1 MNTSDVT
8 ALVLTVGESFTDR
21 AVASVRRQTLPA
33 AEIIVVRDVAP
44 FYRALNNGA
53 ARVRTDFFIQV
64 DADMILDDNCIE
76 DLRNCMSEGVGI
88 VVGHLHDPLL
98 GQIVGVKLFRTQCFK
113 GVELRESTSPET
125 NFVAD
130 ILRQGWTTVY
140 AVKETEDSPTPVRV
154 FGQHRPDY
162 TPYYTFC
169 KYMREGAKA
178 RYRKAGP
185 GFRSVFRQLHNS
197 GHEAATIAIIAAAHG
212 IFLTAEGDLY
222 GPFEQSEGFEWLEQ
236 FLQNG
241 RTHEDCPTV
250 EADLQTGD
258 FSDIFRLWYKL
269 GIGLRH
275 QHDSPAFL
283 KFMSQLREK
292 EDVRAWVSLVGLCHG
307 LFIDHYDDT
316 DAGKAFML
324 LSDLLPLITSTSP
337 ARESC

>member
-1 MNTSDVT
+1 MSDVT
-8 ALVLTVGESFTDR
+8 ALILTVGESFTER

-33 AEIIVVRDVAP
+33 AEIIIVRDVAP
-44 FYRALNNGA
+44 FYAALNSGA

-113 GVELRESTSPET
+113 DVELRESTSPET

-130 ILRQGWTTVY
+130 ILRRGWTTVY
-140 AVKETEDSPTPVRV
+140 AVKETENSSVPVRV

-185 GFRSVFRQLHNS
+185 GFRSVFRQLHGS
-197 GHEAATIAIIAAAHG
+197 GHEVATIAIIAAAHG
-212 IFLTAEGDLY
+212 IFLNEERDLY
-222 GPFEQSEGFEWLEQ
+222 GPFEQSQGFEWIYG

-241 RTHEDCPTV
+241 HVREEARVIDCNLQSG
-250 EADLQTGD
+250 DLKD
-258 FSDIFRLWYKL
+258 VFRLWYKL
-269 GIGLRH
+269 GVDLRR
-275 QHDSPAFL
+275 QQDSSAFL
-283 KFMSQLREK
+283 KCMSQLREK
-292 EDVRAWVSLVGLCHG
+292 EDIRAWVSLVGLCHG
-307 LFIDHYDDT
+307 VFVDQYDE
-316 DAGKAFML
+316 AAAEKAFVL
-324 LSDLLPLITSTSP
+324 LRDLLPQ
-337 ARESC
+337 